1 MENQCRIQKKYRI
14 FQRMLNHLML
24 LKDSR
29 YLNDKITDKSS
40 KSVLVGDIC
49 TTRQDVYRIS
59 DFLRSFK
66 TDFEQ
71 VYLTNLQ
78 FWVIICDYSWAL
90 MRSIVEALNNQLMED
105 YAVKVWK

>member
-1 MENQCRIQKKYRI
+1 
-14 FQRMLNHLML
+14 MLNHLML

-71 VYLTNLQ
+71 VYSTNLQ
-78 FWVIICDYSWAL
+78 FRVIICDYSWAL